1 MMENTV
7 ATVTEIINNVGFPIF
22 VCCCLGW
29 YIVKIEGKQS
39 EALTKLT
46 EAVNRLLELLDKR

>member
-1 MMENTV
+1 MENTV
-7 ATVTEIINNVGFPIF
+7 ETVTQLINNLGFPIA
-22 VCCCLGW
+22 VCGCLFW

-46 EAVNRLLELLDKR
+46 EAVNRLLDLLDKR